1 MYMKWVDR
9 FGLRIGAFPVFA
21 AEGALTMCTSPEKYA
36 CRSSRKL
43 GRVRLA
49 AVAFALVLAATAA
62 GAQDAGAPAAAGGPV
77 ASAQVTRE
85 ERSLMGALAQIN
97 MAEIEAGQLALEKSR
112 SEQVRGFAQQVV
124 DEHSADLQ
132 ALRAL
137 AQARGVSLPEEESI
151 RSMSQSVALKML
163 SGRLFDRQYLKR
175 MGISEHQRTLGLLR
189 DALKNTQD
197 PELQALIEK
206 MLPVVQSHLQKARLI
221 SVQQD

>member
-1 MYMKWVDR
+1 
-9 FGLRIGAFPVFA
+9 
-21 AEGALTMCTSPEKYA
+21 
-36 CRSSRKL
+36 
-43 GRVRLA
+43 
-49 AVAFALVLAATAA
+49 
-62 GAQDAGAPAAAGGPV
+62 
-77 ASAQVTRE
+77 
-85 ERSLMGALAQIN
+85 MGALAQIN

-197 PELQALIEK
+197 PELLALIEK